1 MSNSIHPSAI
11 VSAKAQIA
19 DNVEIGPFTIIED
32 DVVIGEGTKIGS
44 SVLCANGA
52 RIGKHCSIHKGAVVA
67 TPPQD
72 LKYKNEPTTC
82 EIGDNTTVREFC
94 TLNRGTTEHW
104 KSTIGSNCLLMAY
117 AHVAHDC
124 TIGNN
129 VIIANAVQMGGH
141 VTIHDWAIIGGLT
154 AVHQFSFI
162 GAHAMVQG
170 HKGVAKDVPPFIRAG
185 REPLV
190 YEGLNSVG
198 LRRRGFSAETIA
210 DIQQAYR
217 VLYASGYNVSQAVEH
232 IEKEMTMTPEIQLI
246 IDFIR
251 CSKRGIVSGHAH

>member
-1 MSNSIHPSAI
+1 MSISIHSSAI
-11 VSAKAQIA
+11 VSPKAQIA
-19 DNVEIGPFTIIED
+19 DNVSVGPFTIIED
-32 DVVIGEGTKIGS
+32 NVVIGDGTQIGS
-44 SVLCANGA
+44 SVLCADGA
-52 RIGKHCSIHKGAVVA
+52 RIGRNCVVHKGAVIA

-104 KSTIGSNCLLMAY
+104 KSVIGSNCLLMAY

-141 VTIHDWAIIGGLT
+141 VTIQDWAIVGGLT
-154 AVHQFSFI
+154 AVHQFSTI

-170 HKGVAKDVPPFIRAG
+170 HKGVSKDVPPYVRAG
-185 REPLV
+185 REPMV
-190 YEGLNSVG
+190 YEGINSVG
-198 LRRRGFSAETIA
+198 LRRRGFTNATIEA
-210 DIQQAYR
+210 IQQAYQ
-217 VLYASGYNVSQAVEH
+217 VIYASGLNVSQAVEALEQEQA
-232 IEKEMTMTPEIQLI
+232 IIPEVQLI
-246 IDFIR
+246 LDFIR
-251 CSKRGIVSGHAH
+251 ASKRGILAGKHH

>member
-1 MSNSIHPSAI
+1 MSISIHPSAI

-19 DNVEIGPFTIIED
+19 DNVEIGPFTIVED
-32 DVVIGEGTKIGS
+32 DVVVGEGTVIGS

-52 RIGKHCSIHKGAVVA
+52 RIGKSCVIHKGAVVA

-72 LKYKNEPTTC
+72 LKYRNEPTTC

-104 KSTIGSNCLLMAY
+104 KSVIGSNCLLMAY

-141 VTIHDWAIIGGLT
+141 VTIHDWAIVGGLT
-154 AVHQFSFI
+154 AVHQFSMI
-162 GAHAMVQG
+162 GAHAMIQG
-170 HKGVAKDVPPFIRAG
+170 QKGVAKDVPPYVRAG
-185 REPLV
+185 REPMV
-190 YEGLNSVG
+190 FEGINSVG
-198 LRRRGFSAETIA
+198 LRRRGFSPETIEG
-210 DIQQAYR
+210 ISKAYHII
-217 VLYASGYNVSQAVEH
+217 YGSKYNVSQAVEC
-232 IEKEMTMTPEIQLI
+232 IERELTITPEIQNIL
-246 IDFIR
+246 DFIK
-251 CSKRGIVSGHAH
+251 CSKRGILSGRSH

>member
-1 MSNSIHPSAI
+1 MGISIHPSAI

-32 DVVIGEGTKIGS
+32 DVVIGEGTTVGS

-52 RIGKHCSIHKGAVVA
+52 RIGRNCKIHKGAVVA

-72 LKYKNEPTTC
+72 LKYKNEATTC

-104 KSTIGSNCLLMAY
+104 KSVIGSNCLLMAY

-141 VTIHDWAIIGGLT
+141 VTIHDWAIVGGLT
-154 AVHQFSFI
+154 AVHQFSMI
-162 GAHAMVQG
+162 GAHAMIQG
-170 HKGVAKDVPPFIRAG
+170 QKGVAKDVPPFVRAG
-185 REPLV
+185 REPMV
-190 YEGLNSVG
+190 FEGINSVG

-210 DIQQAYR
+210 AISEAYHII
-217 VLYASGYNVSQAVEH
+217 YGMNFNVSQAVAH
-232 IEKEMTMTPEIQLI
+232 IEKELALTPEIAQILE
-246 IDFIR
+246 FIK
-251 CSKRGIVSGHAH
+251 CSKRGILSGRSH

>member
-1 MSNSIHPSAI
+1 MSITIHPSAI

-19 DNVEIGPFTIIED
+19 DHVEIGPFTIIED
-32 DVVIGEGTKIGS
+32 DVVIGEGTTIHS

-52 RIGKHCSIHKGAVVA
+52 RIGSKCVVHKGAVIA

-82 EIGDNTTVREFC
+82 EIGNNTTVREFC

-141 VTIHDWAIIGGLT
+141 VTIHDWAIVGGLT
-154 AVHQFSFI
+154 AVHQFSYI
-162 GAHAMVQG
+162 GAHAMIQG
-170 HKGVAKDVPPFIRAG
+170 QKGVAKDVPPFVRAG

-190 YEGLNSVG
+190 FEGINSVG
-198 LRRRGFSAETIA
+198 LRRRGFTPETIQS
-210 DIQQAYR
+210 IQEAYR
-217 VLYASGYNVSQAVEH
+217 ILYGGGYNVSQAVEH
-232 IEKEMTMTPEIQLI
+232 IEKELAPTPEITMIL
-246 IDFIR
+246 DFIR
-251 CSKRGIVSGHAH
+251 NSKRGILSGRAH

>member
-1 MSNSIHPSAI
+1 MSISQHPTAI
-11 VSAKAQIA
+11 VSAQAQIA
-19 DNVEIGPFTIIED
+19 DNVTIGPFTIIED
-32 DVVIGEGTKIGS
+32 DVVIGEGTSIGS

-52 RIGKHCSIHKGAVVA
+52 RIGRNCTVHKGAVVA

-104 KSTIGSNCLLMAY
+104 KSVIGSNCLLMAY

-141 VTIHDWAIIGGLT
+141 VTIHDWAIVGGLT
-154 AVHQFSFI
+154 AVHQFSTI
-162 GAHAMVQG
+162 GAHAMIQG
-170 HKGVAKDVPPFIRAG
+170 QKGVAKDVPPFVRAG
-185 REPLV
+185 REPMV
-190 YEGLNSVG
+190 YEGVNSVG
-198 LRRRGFSAETIA
+198 LRRRGFSNDTIA
-210 DIQQAYR
+210 AIADAYHII
-217 VLYASGYNVSQAVEH
+217 YGGGYNVSQAVEH
-232 IEKEMTMTPEIQLI
+232 IENQEAIIPEVQLI
-246 IDFIR
+246 LDFIR
-251 CSKRGIVSGHAH
+251 ASKRGIVAGKHH